1 MNVETNTIIYYFLI
15 GLFIFFFVS
24 KFDFHNIILFVII
37 IGGLYFY
44 YMNINKEKLK
54 ENLENKD
61 KLIDKNIEKLKIT
74 NNKEFVELPY
84 LLELNEVIKEIKV
97 YNELNKFDVSFIDNI
112 NNYLKEY
119 MNQLEI
125 LVNDSNYKSKHFE
138 KLVSIK
144 KEIII
149 LLHSYFF
156 KIDKKNDSK
165 INTIIEKVIRIFK
178 DIEEYLKEKIK
189 EHFYENPN
197 YLNSDINMYEDNFPK
212 PDDKLDNNHLVFIN

>member
-1 MNVETNTIIYYFLI
+1 MNVETNTIIYYFFI

-24 KFDFHNIILFVII
+24 KFDFHKIILFIII

-44 YMNINKEKLK
+44 YMNMNKENIK
-54 ENLENKD
+54 EKD
-61 KLIDKNIEKLKIT
+61 KTIDKNIEKLKIT

-97 YNELNKFDVSFIDNI
+97 YNELNKFDISFIDDI
-112 NNYLKEY
+112 NNYFKEY
-119 MNQLEI
+119 MYQLEI
-125 LVNDSNYKSKHFE
+125 LVNNSNYQSKHFE

-165 INTIIEKVIRIFK
+165 INTIIEKAKRIFK
-178 DIEEYLKEKIK
+178 DIEQYLKEKIK
-189 EHFYENPN
+189 ENFYKNPN
-197 YLNSDINMYEDNFPK
+197 YLNSDMNMYEENSPN
-212 PDDKLDNNHLVFIN
+212 PNDKLDNNHLVFIN

>member
-24 KFDFHNIILFVII
+24 KFDFHKIILFIII

-44 YMNINKEKLK
+44 YMNMNKEKIK
-54 ENLENKD
+54 EKD
-61 KLIDKNIEKLKIT
+61 KTIDKNIEKLKIT

-84 LLELNEVIKEIKV
+84 LLELNDVIKEIKV

-112 NNYLKEY
+112 NNYFKEY

-125 LVNDSNYKSKHFE
+125 LINNSNYKSKHFE

-165 INTIIEKVIRIFK
+165 INTIIEKATRIFK
-178 DIEEYLKEKIK
+178 DIEQYLKEKIK
-189 EHFYENPN
+189 ENFYKNPN
-197 YLNSDINMYEDNFPK
+197 YLNSDMNMYEENSPK
-212 PDDKLDNNHLVFIN
+212 PNDKLDNNHLVFIN